1 MPGPIVIDPGH
12 GGQTPAGRSTPYGTR
27 GPSGV
32 SEKDVVL
39 DLARRVV
46 AHLGQGR
53 AVLTRAGDVNLP
65 LAERTAIAQRHGAPV
80 FLSLHANQGNGQGA
94 EAYVHPRAAAA
105 SHALASAITAEL
117 ARFGGRSPQ
126 VTSEEMAVLS
136 PERLGHQTAACL
148 LEVDYLSTRDGEQRL
163 RDPGSLD
170 HLSRAIA
177 NGVQRYMGGNYGQR
191 LDRGEEFISPDLT
204 GATGLGDIVARI
216 AMMVGRQVM
225 WTAGVP
231 DTTIFPFSAICQLF
245 LSDAAGNQYYGT
257 GFYIGNDK
265 ILSCG
270 HNFNEPSTGYNCTS
284 VSVQPGHVPGRTPT
298 VFPERTFSV
307 NGRDLVHPNW
317 RSGEQVGYDLS
328 VLHVPGLP
336 APNGRYFALPNVC
349 PVPQDY
355 FVVGYGKVDGSPYDS
370 QPMRCDGGP
379 VISEDPDLIN
389 YAINTKGGNSGSPV
403 FINNSSG
410 LVIGVHT
417 GPSILNPS
425 RSNRGVYIGPD
436 KLDWINSR

>member
-1 MPGPIVIDPGH
+1 MSGPIVIDPGH
-12 GGQTPAGRSTPYGTR
+12 GGQAPAGRSTPYGTR
-27 GPSGV
+27 GPSGL

-39 DLARRVV
+39 DLARRVA

-53 AVLTRAGDVNLP
+53 AMLTRSGDINLP
-65 LAERTAIAQRHGAPV
+65 LGERTAIAQRHGAPV

-163 RDPGSLD
+163 RDPRSLD

-177 NGVQRYMGGNYGQR
+177 NGVQRYMGGGYGQR
-191 LDRGEEFISPDLT
+191 MDRGEEFISPDLT
-204 GATGLGDIVARI
+204 GATGIGDILSRVATMI
-216 AMMVGRQVM
+216 GRQM
-225 WTAGVP
+225 SWTAGVP
-231 DTTIFPFSAICQLF
+231 DTTIFPFSAVCQL
-245 LSDAAGNQYYGT
+245 LMSDAAGNQYYGT

-270 HNFNEPSTGYNCTS
+270 HNFYESDGSYNCTS
-284 VSVQPGHVPGRTPT
+284 VLVQPGHDPIRTT
-298 VFPERTFSV
+298 FAERTFTV

-317 RSGEQVGYDLS
+317 RSSGQRGYDLS

-336 APNGRYFALPNVC
+336 APNGRYFTLPNMC

-355 FVVGYGKVDGSPYDS
+355 FVVGFGKVDGSTPQDQ

-379 VISEDPDLIN
+379 VISEDTDLIN
-389 YAINTKGGNSGSPV
+389 YAVNTKAGNSGSPV
-403 FINNSSG
+403 FINNNSG
-410 LVIGVHT
+410 MVLGVHT
-417 GPSILNPS
+417 GPSYLYPN
-425 RSNRGVYIGPD
+425 RANRGVYIGPD
-436 KLDWINSR
+436 KLDWINGM